1 MEEENKKGTVCV
13 TGGTGFVG
21 SWLIKR
27 LLQHGYFVNAT
38 IRSDPECKRDVS
50 YLRNLP
56 GASDR
61 LRIYN
66 ADLDKPDSFNA
77 AINGCIGL
85 FHVAHPL
92 DFGDK
97 ESEETKTKRA
107 ISGLLGI
114 LQACLDSKTVR
125 RVVYTSSASAVLFNG
140 NRDLDIVD
148 ESSWTDVE
156 LIRSLRMYAGS
167 YIVGKTLTEKTAL
180 EFAQKHG
187 LDVVTL
193 VPTWIHGPFICSH
206 LPDTVCISLA
216 LIFGNEDHYKYLV
229 DTSFVHVDDVA
240 RAHIFLFEYPNAKG
254 RYICS
259 ALDVTIDKL
268 SEFLSARYPE
278 YQIPNAGSL
287 KDIVPVKFSGFSS
300 KKLLEAG
307 FNYQHGLEEIFDGAI
322 ESCKQKGF
330 I

>member
-13 TGGTGFVG
+13 TGGTGYVG
-21 SWLIKR
+21 SWLIMR
-27 LLQHGYFVNAT
+27 LLQRGYSVNTT
-38 IRSDPECKRDVS
+38 IRTDPDCKKDVS
-50 YLRNLP
+50 YLTNLP

-77 AINGCIGL
+77 AIEGCIGL
-85 FHVAHPL
+85 FHLAHPL
-92 DFGDK
+92 DFEDK
-97 ESEETKTKRA
+97 ETEETKTKRVL
-107 ISGLLGI
+107 SGLLGI
-114 LQACLDSKTVR
+114 LQACLNSKTMK
-125 RVVYTSSASAVLFNG
+125 RVVYTSSASSVIFNG

-156 LIRSLRMYAGS
+156 LMRSLRVYGGS
-167 YIVGKTLTEKTAL
+167 YIVSKTLAEKTAL

-193 VPTWIHGPFICSH
+193 APTWIHGPFICPQ
-206 LPDTVCISLA
+206 LPDSVRISLA
-216 LIFGNEDHYKYLV
+216 LIFGDQEQYKFLV

-240 RAHIFLFEYPNAKG
+240 MAHIFLFENPNAKG
-254 RYICS
+254 RFICS
-259 ALDVTIDKL
+259 ALEVTIDKL

-278 YQIPNAGSL
+278 YQIPSADSL
-287 KDIVPVKFSGFSS
+287 KDIEPVTMSGLSS

-307 FNYQHGLEEIFDGAI
+307 FKYQFGLDEIFDGAI

-330 I
+330 L